1 VSDTER
7 NRDAEPPDAAPPT
20 LPTRAEVVVLGAGA
34 AGLWAAATAAGRGR
48 SVLLLEK
55 NRRVGVKIL
64 ASGGGHCNLTTT
76 LAVPALLPAFG
87 PEGARFLAPS
97 VRRLPPLRLREVF
110 AALGVPTREAE
121 LEKVWPVSN
130 RARDVLDALVRRA
143 VAAGVAIRTATPCLD
158 LVRTGDGFLV
168 RTPAGDVACAR
179 VIVTVGGA
187 SYPRTGT
194 TGDGYPWLAAL
205 GHTIVPPVPALAPLV
220 IDVPWVRALAG
231 IAEAQALVRVTA
243 GGKTIAKRR
252 RPVLFTHTGLSGPGP
267 MDVSRWFERP
277 PPTGAP
283 SLHVDF
289 LPDLSEATLRAN
301 LDAAIAKAPGD
312 RLARVAPVA
321 LPARLLAALAAAA
334 NVDLGRRAGETPH
347 TARHALV
354 RGWKDVVL
362 PVAGTRGF
370 DFAEVT
376 AGGVAL
382 PEVDPGTMASRI
394 VPGLYVAGEI
404 LDVDGPI
411 GGFNFQAAFSTGE
424 SAGLFV

>member
-1 VSDTER
+1 MREPEHD
-7 NRDAEPPDAAPPT
+7 RDNDLPVAASPP
-20 LPTRAEVVVLGAGA
+20 LPARVEVVVLGAGA
-34 AGLWAAATAAGRGR
+34 AGLWAAATAAERGR
-48 SVLLLEK
+48 PVLLLEK

-97 VRRLPPLRLREVF
+97 MRRLPPLRLREVF

-130 RARDVLDALVRRA
+130 RARDVADALVRRA
-143 VAAGVAIRTATPCLD
+143 VAAGVTIRTGTPCVD
-158 LVRTGDGFLV
+158 LVRSGDGFLV

-194 TGDGYPWLAAL
+194 TGDGYAWLRAF
-205 GHTIVPPVPALAPLV
+205 GHTVVPPVPALAPLV
-220 IDVPWVRALAG
+220 VDVPWVRALAG
-231 IAEAQALVRVTA
+231 IAEAQALVRVTV
-243 GGKTIAKRR
+243 GGRTVAERR

-267 MDVSRWFERP
+267 MDVSRWFERVP
-277 PPTGAP
+277 ASEAPT
-283 SLHVDF
+283 LHVDF
-289 LPDLSEATLRAN
+289 LPDLDEATLRSS
-301 LDAAIAKAPGD
+301 LDAAIARAPGD
-312 RLARVAPVA
+312 QLARVVPVA
-321 LPARLLAALAAAA
+321 LPARLLAALGAAAD
-334 NVDLGRRAGETPH
+334 VDLERRAGETPRV
-347 TARHALV
+347 ARHALV
-354 RGWKDVVL
+354 RGLKDVVL
-362 PVAGTRGF
+362 PVVGTRGF

-382 PEVDPGTMASRI
+382 PEVDPGTMASRL
-394 VPGLYVAGEI
+394 VPGLYLAGEI
-404 LDVDGPI
+404 LDDDGPI

-424 SAGLFV
+424 SAGLHV

>member
-1 VSDTER
+1 MRETER
-7 NRDAEPPDAAPPT
+7 NQDGAAPLEAPAP
-20 LPTRAEVVVLGAGA
+20 LPARVEVVVLGAGA
-34 AGLWAAATAAGRGR
+34 AGLWAAATAAARGR

-76 LAVPALLPAFG
+76 LSVPALLPAFG

-97 VRRLPPLRLREVF
+97 VRRLPPLALRAVF
-110 AALGVPTREAE
+110 DGLGVPTREAE
-121 LEKVWPVSN
+121 YEKVWPVSN
-130 RARDVLDALVRRA
+130 RARDVVDALVRRA
-143 VAAGVAIRTATPCLD
+143 LAAGVVVRTQTPCLE
-158 LVRTGDGFLV
+158 LVRAADGFLV
-168 RTPAGDVACAR
+168 RTPAGDVGCAR
-179 VIVTVGGA
+179 VVVTVGGA

-205 GHTIVPPVPALAPLV
+205 GHTIVAPVPALAPLV
-220 IDVPWVRALAG
+220 VDVPWVRALAG
-231 IAEAQALVRVTA
+231 IAEAEALVRVTA
-243 GGKTIAKRR
+243 GGRTIAERR

-277 PPTGAP
+277 PPAGAP

-289 LPDLSEATLRAN
+289 LPDADEATLRAN
-301 LDAAIAKAPGD
+301 VDAAIAKAPAD
-312 RLARVAPVA
+312 RLARVLPVA
-321 LPARLLAALAAAA
+321 LPARLLASLAAAA
-334 NVDLGRRAGETPH
+334 GVDLERRAGETPRA
-347 TARHALV
+347 ARHALV
-354 RGWKDVVL
+354 RGCKDVVL

-382 PEVDPGTMASRI
+382 PEVDPGTMESRL
-394 VPGLYVAGEI
+394 VKGLYLAGEI

-424 SAGLFV
+424 SAGLHV